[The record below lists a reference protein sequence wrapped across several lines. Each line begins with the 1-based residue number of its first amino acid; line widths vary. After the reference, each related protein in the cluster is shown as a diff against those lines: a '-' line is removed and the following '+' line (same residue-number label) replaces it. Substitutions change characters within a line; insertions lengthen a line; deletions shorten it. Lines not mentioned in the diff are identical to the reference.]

1 MEGLARGHCVPVTA
15 NGKDQVVRFTSGVD
29 PGSVNQDHRG
39 GLFVRFYLKNAKLY
53 SYSFENPDPEG
64 DTARYWANQRWVQWI
79 KNKSNNWGRASNE
92 PATGLGPYRDPE
104 PAL

>member
-1 MEGLARGHCVPVTA
+1 MRWK
-15 NGKDQVVRFTSGVD
+15 NGKHPWDFASEQK
-29 PGSVNQDHRG
+29 G
-39 GLFVRFYLKNAKLY
+39 GILTRFYLKNAKLY
-53 SYSFENPDPEG
+53 SYSFENPDPGG

-92 PATGLGPYRDPE
+92 PVTGLGPYRDPE